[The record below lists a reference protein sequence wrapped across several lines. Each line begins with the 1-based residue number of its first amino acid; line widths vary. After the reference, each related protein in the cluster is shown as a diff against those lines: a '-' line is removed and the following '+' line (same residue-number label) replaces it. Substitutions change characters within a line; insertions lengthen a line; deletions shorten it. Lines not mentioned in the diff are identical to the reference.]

1 MVSQIYHI
9 DVEMLNDVQM
19 NPVKTM
25 LRNFVSEDTVVSQLP
40 RKGGRLRVKH
50 FEMGLSCGTKSIQLM
65 PNCLIKIFQYF
76 SDPIQFLSVGE
87 KNFQL

>member
-40 RKGGRLRVKH
+40 RKGG
-50 FEMGLSCGTKSIQLM
+50 
-65 PNCLIKIFQYF
+65 
-76 SDPIQFLSVGE
+76 
-87 KNFQL
+87 